1 MYSYRQNVDEQL
13 EEKINQKDY
22 RKYSNDEIKKLVEEK
37 GDRIVEPQKP
47 MKKSLKNIVKKN
59 DKPNPA
65 NLFYNLF
72 D

>member
-22 RKYSNDEIKKLVEEK
+22 KKYSYDEIKKLVEEK

-47 MKKSLKNIVKKN
+47 IKKSLKI
-59 DKPNPA
+59 
-65 NLFYNLF
+65 
-72 D
+72 